1 MCAWGT
7 PSVGLLQPALGE
19 SGIVGPVVA
28 LRLVE
33 TQGSALHLRLPLCW
47 VEIVSGV
54 LHSNLDAADWEEGSR
69 KVI

>member
-7 PSVGLLQPALGE
+7 PSLRLLEPALGQP
-19 SGIVGPVVA
+19 GIVGPVVA
-28 LRLVE
+28 FPLVE

-54 LHSNLDAADWEEGSR
+54 LHPHLNAAGWEEG
-69 KVI
+69 